1 MKISRDGA
9 FAERRDR
16 WMGLCGLAGCLS
28 FLLIVG
34 HVAGPAIGGVS
45 MAYSGGGA
53 VVLGIGATL
62 SSALTSGSARL
73 ASSIGLVS
81 LMILRAITPMR
92 PDLFVA
98 EHGELSTV
106 DAGGLALLIGMATW
120 MIYAAMRRVSSGPDT
135 TQQPNGAPSGA
146 GA

>member
-1 MKISRDGA
+1 MKLSRDDSVA
-9 FAERRDR
+9 ARRDR
-16 WMGLCGLAGCLS
+16 WMDACGLSAFLS

-34 HVAGPAIGGVS
+34 HVAGPSIAGVS

-62 SSALTSGSARL
+62 CLVVKSGSARL
-73 ASSIGLVS
+73 ASSIGLLS
-81 LMILRAITPMR
+81 LMVLRALCPIR

-106 DAGGLALLIGMATW
+106 DAAGLVLLIVAATL
-120 MIYAAMRRVSSGPDT
+120 MVSIATRRVSSGPNT
-135 TQQPNGAPSGA
+135 TQQPTGAPSGA
-146 GA
+146 GS